1 MSSSPVIVFEH
12 LEEHRMRW
20 SYEELQNFIFHWN
33 EGFSLQYIGGLLN
46 RQWWEGALLVM
57 SIAEERSRV
66 ILSRPKGMKVQAPI
80 SLPSRYLSD
89 LTEFYNEVK
98 ENRGIYTVFE
108 YHRIKPKI
116 ELLWKSRDVSSVRD
130 LWKNGVSLVGI
141 SKKVKRKPLETAL
154 LVIDLISRNY
164 LETREN
170 GLEGNEYVVKESS
183 RATKENQGSRTKRRS
198 A

>member
-1 MSSSPVIVFEH
+1 MSQVPYIVFEEV
-12 LEEHRMRW
+12 EESRLTW
-20 SYEELQNFIFHWN
+20 TYAEIQNFIFHWN
-33 EGFSLQYIGGLLN
+33 EGFSLQYIGDLLN

-57 SIAEERSRV
+57 SIGEERSRA
-66 ILSRPKGMKVQAPI
+66 ILSRPKGMKVQPPLQ
-80 SLPSRYLSD
+80 LPSRYSSD

-98 ENRGIYTVFE
+98 ENGGIYTVFE

-116 ELLWKSRDVSSVRD
+116 ELLWKSRDVKIVRD
-130 LWKNGVSLVGI
+130 LWGTDVPLVDI

-154 LVIDLISRNY
+154 LVIDLVSRNH

-170 GLEGNEYVVKESS
+170 GLEGNEHATERSS
-183 RATKENQGSRTKRRS
+183 GKTNELQSCGTKRRS